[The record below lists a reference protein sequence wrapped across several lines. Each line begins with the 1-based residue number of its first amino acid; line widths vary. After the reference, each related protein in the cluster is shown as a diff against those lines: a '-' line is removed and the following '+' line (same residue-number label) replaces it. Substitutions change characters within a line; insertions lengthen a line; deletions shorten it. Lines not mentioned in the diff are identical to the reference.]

1 MLKRYLLQMGSWI
14 YRHTAFPLKKINVQR
29 QTNSVFVGNTYFR
42 NTVFEGRNF
51 LDKGVNVANSYIGY
65 GTNINR
71 YSNISE
77 AKIGRYCS
85 IAPNVEIVIG
95 QHPVKGKLV
104 STHSAFYS
112 ARETL
117 GYTYRN
123 KTVFEEQKF
132 PVNHRMSTGQDSE
145 TDHNGE
151 MDCNGETDHN
161 GRTLQD
167 SYQVLIGNDVWIA
180 SDVRILA
187 GVTIGDGAII
197 GACSLVTRDVEPY
210 GIYVGVPAKKIG
222 DRFDEATVEKLKKI
236 KWWEHD
242 ETWMREHVTEFDDV
256 DSFVEKY
263 SDQV

>member
-29 QTNSVFVGNTYFR
+29 KTNSVFVQNTYFR

-51 LDKGVNVANSYIGY
+51 LDKGAYVANSYIGY

-95 QHPVKGKLV
+95 QHPVKEKFV
-104 STHSAFYS
+104 STHAAFYS

-123 KTVFEEQKF
+123 ETVFEEQKYL
-132 PVNHRMSTGQDSE
+132 V
-145 TDHNGE
+145 
-151 MDCNGETDHN
+151 
-161 GRTLQD
+161 D
-167 SYQVLIGNDVWIA
+167 SYQVMIGNDVWIA

-210 GIYVGVPAKKIG
+210 GIYVGIPAKKIG
-222 DRFDEATVEKLKKI
+222 YRFDEDTVEKLKKI

-242 ETWMREHVTEFDDV
+242 EAWMRKHVTEFDDV
-256 DSFVEKY
+256 DSFVTNY
-263 SDQV
+263 QNLT

>member
-29 QTNSVFVGNTYFR
+29 KTNSVFVQNTYFR

-51 LDKGVNVANSYIGY
+51 LDKGAYVANSYIGY

-95 QHPVKGKLV
+95 QHPVKEKFV
-104 STHSAFYS
+104 STHAAFYS

-123 KTVFEEQKF
+123 ETVFEEQKYL
-132 PVNHRMSTGQDSE
+132 V
-145 TDHNGE
+145 
-151 MDCNGETDHN
+151 
-161 GRTLQD
+161 D
-167 SYQVLIGNDVWIA
+167 SYQVMIGNDVWIA

-210 GIYVGVPAKKIG
+210 GIYVGIPAKKIG
-222 DRFDEATVEKLKKI
+222 YRFDEDTVEKLKKI

-242 ETWMREHVTEFDDV
+242 EAWMRKHVAEFDDV
-256 DSFVEKY
+256 DSFVTNY
-263 SDQV
+263 QNLT